1 MKAWRLLNG
10 LQSGCKVAKTCPNI
24 TILQSFYRSPSIGF
38 LSLWPPDCCHFAR
51 IFACVLLPEIQAQ
64 VMVPETPFPVLD
76 FSVPILE
83 WWAVLIE
90 APICL
95 GALPSFPA
103 ACGLPTPSPSSI
115 DKTLSTADYTFP
127 EGWVIQAYH
136 HVFGTK
142 SSSPGIYISPVYFLL
157 TIFPQVKGED
167 KVRFL
172 GPSWHGLGSVSCLS
186 GSLASM
192 APLCKLE
199 KSALLPGRED
209 LMEWE
214 AESWLSSL
222 LVARCPAVGHM
233 PLHGSWDSV
242 NL

>member
-10 LQSGCKVAKTCPNI
+10 LQSGYKVAKTYPNI
-24 TILQSFYRSPSIGF
+24 TILQPFCRSPSIGF
-38 LSLWPPDCCHFAR
+38 LSPWPPDCCHFAR
-51 IFACVLLPEIQAQ
+51 SLP
-64 VMVPETPFPVLD
+64 VSSYPKSRLKCMVPETPFPVLN

-83 WWAVLIE
+83 WWAVPVE

-95 GALPSFPA
+95 GALPSFPV
-103 ACGLPTPSPSSI
+103 ACGLPTLSPSSI

-142 SSSPGIYISPVYFLL
+142 SSSPGRYISPVYFLL

-167 KVRFL
+167 EVRFL

-192 APLCKLE
+192 APLWKLE
-199 KSALLPGRED
+199 KSTLLPGR
-209 LMEWE
+209 W
-214 AESWLSSL
+214 A
-222 LVARCPAVGHM
+222 PHGVGSRELADFSACSQVSCSRTHAT
-233 PLHGSWDSV
+233 PW
-242 NL
+242 